1 MNKKIL
7 SADDIL
13 SALSEIAS
21 ADAYDFLDIGED
33 GTVSM
38 KPLSKIPLK
47 KRHAAALIKN
57 TSAKGGIE
65 IKLYDKMKALELLG
79 KHYDLF
85 GGDLSSEEDNLSK
98 LDSIFCELLSKE
110 EE

>member
-21 ADAYDFLDIGED
+21 ADAFDFVDINED
-33 GTVSM
+33 GAVHM

-57 TSAKGGIE
+57 TSAKGSVE

-79 KHYDLF
+79 KHYGLF
-85 GGDLSSEEDNLSK
+85 GGDLSSEEENLSK
-98 LDSIFCELLSKE
+98 LDSIFCELVSKE